1 MYPLFSLPLFPI
13 FLSYAIGLSTGL
25 WTLPLPSGTTLF
37 ALLFLFGG
45 WAYSMVMKKRKW
57 GAWIALGVF
66 FFLGLH
72 SIQLYL
78 NPIHSPSHLSHF
90 IRKDPM
96 AMEGVIDQIPE
107 RSQEGT
113 QFVIRCEKMISSNR
127 KIPIEGNLLLF
138 LRGSAERFRIG
149 DRLRFLCRL
158 YPPRGFSNPG
168 GFSYKRYLAFKRI
181 HAIGFLYGEEGWV
194 KIGEGFKHPILLW
207 IEDWRDQIRD
217 FLRKETDPRFS
228 GIFEA
233 LVLGEQGNIS
243 DEVKEYF
250 TATGVA
256 HLLAISG
263 DHLGI
268 IAFLS
273 FSLIFWV
280 LKRSEFLL
288 LTLSIKKWAAGL
300 TIPFILLY
308 TFIAG
313 GGISVVRATIMV
325 IVFFLSILF
334 SRERNLLYTLMLA
347 AFLILLVSP
356 PSLFDI
362 SFQLS
367 FLSVLSILYLV
378 PNILQQFG
386 QKEIL
391 PKPQTSWKD
400 RLWQYLKISLL
411 VTTVATIG
419 TAPFVLLHFN
429 RISPI
434 GLITNILAIP
444 WVGFLIVPISLIASL
459 FSFFISPL
467 ATFLIHLNH
476 FLTLALIEVLS
487 LLSSFPLASIY
498 LPTPSPLEIFL
509 FYLLLFLSVHLRNQ
523 RFVQYLFVGILLVF
537 ALDFLYWNLKGSFQ
551 KELNLTF
558 IDVGQGDSILIE
570 FPKGKRMLIDGGG
583 LYGEHVDIGKK
594 VIAPF
599 LWKKK
604 IRRIDYLV
612 LTHPDPDH
620 LKGLPFIASHFSI
633 GQFWENGLR
642 VQSPYSQRLEEI
654 LSRKKIE
661 RHILN
666 ASMSPLEIDG
676 VQLSILHPQA
686 KKEPPREKWDSRFIN
701 NQSLVMK
708 LQFKEI
714 QVLLTG
720 DIEEEAE
727 SQMLREGLSL
737 KADILKIPHHGS
749 LSSSSLPFLQRV
761 QPIYAILSV
770 SDRNRGRLP
779 HPEVLKRYER
789 LGIKVFRTDQQG
801 AILLTTD
808 GKKMKVESFLKTS
821 DECGPKRSWIPHP
834 SRGALF
840 PLLPFRDR
848 NRSDLL
854 GAQKFL
860 NFTDEGWR
868 PTPSTH
874 HLCQH
879 PGI

>member
-1 MYPLFSLPLFPI
+1 MEEEIVILDRENQLKMHPLFTLPLLPI
-13 FLSYAIGLSTGL
+13 LLSYAIGLSTGL
-25 WTLPLPSGTTLF
+25 VVPPQSSRQIF
-37 ALLFLFGG
+37 FLLIFLFGI
-45 WAYSMVMKKRKW
+45 WVCLMIKKRKW
-57 GAWIALGVF
+57 GAFISLLVF
-66 FFLGLH
+66 FFLGLY
-72 SIQLYL
+72 SIHLYL
-78 NPIHSPSHLSHF
+78 NPVHSSSHLSHY
-90 IRKDPM
+90 IGNDRITV
-96 AMEGVIDQIPE
+96 EGMVDYIPE
-107 RSQEGT
+107 RSREWT
-113 QFVIRCEKMISSNR
+113 QLAIRSEKIISPNHL
-127 KIPIEGNLLLF
+127 IPVEGNLLLF
-138 LRGSAERFRIG
+138 FRGEAEEVRIG
-149 DRLRFLCRL
+149 DRFRFLCRL

-168 GFSYKRYLAFKRI
+168 GFSYKRYLAFKKI
-181 HAIGFLYGEEGWV
+181 HAIGFLYGEGGWV
-194 KIGEGFKHPILLW
+194 KIGEGFKNPLLLW
-207 IEDWRDQIRD
+207 IEDWRDRIRH
-217 FLRKETDPRFS
+217 FLQKETDPRFS

-268 IAFLS
+268 IALLS

-288 LTLSIKKWAAGL
+288 LTFSLKKWAAGF

-367 FLSVLSILYLV
+367 FLSVLSILYFV
-378 PNILQQFG
+378 PKILLEIG

-391 PKPQTSWKD
+391 PQPKASWKD
-400 RLWQYLKISLL
+400 RLWHYLKISLL
-411 VTTVATIG
+411 VTTVATLG
-419 TAPFVLLHFN
+419 TAPFVVLHFN

-434 GLITNILAIP
+434 GLITNLLAIP
-444 WVGFLIVPISLIASL
+444 WVGFFIVPISLIASL

-467 ATFLIHLNH
+467 ASFLMNINH
-476 FLTLALIEVLS
+476 FLILALVEVLS
-487 LLSSFPLASIY
+487 FLASLPFASFY
-498 LPTPSPLEIFL
+498 LPTPSPLEILL
-509 FYLLLFLSVHLRNQ
+509 FYLLLWVSLHLR
-523 RFVQYLFVGILLVF
+523 RRRLYRVLFAAIVF
-537 ALDFLYWNLKGSFQ
+537 ISALDIAYWNLNGYFQ
-551 KELNLTF
+551 KELKMTF
-558 IDVGQGDSILIE
+558 IDVGQGDSIFIE

-583 LYGEHVDIGKK
+583 LYGDHFDIGKK

-604 IRRIDYLV
+604 VRRIDCLV

-620 LKGLPFIASHFSI
+620 LKGLLFIASHFSI

-642 VQSPYSQRLEEI
+642 VESPSYQGLEEI

-661 RHILN
+661 RHILD
-666 ASMSPLEIDG
+666 ASFSPLNIHG
-676 VQLSILHPQA
+676 VELSILHP
-686 KKEPPREKWDSRFIN
+686 PPRKLSQREKWDLSFIN
-701 NQSLVMK
+701 NQSLVIK
-708 LQFKEI
+708 LQFKNI
-714 QVLLTG
+714 KVLLTG

-727 SQMLREGLSL
+727 YRMLMKGLSL

-749 LSSSSLPFLQRV
+749 LSSSTLPFLQRV

-770 SDRNRGRLP
+770 GNRDRGRLP
-779 HPEVLKRYER
+779 HPEVMKRYER

-801 AILLTTD
+801 AISITTD
-808 GKKMKVESFLKTS
+808 GENMKVKSFLKTK
-821 DECGPKRSWIPHP
+821 EV
-834 SRGALF
+834 RGA
-840 PLLPFRDR
+840 
-848 NRSDLL
+848 
-854 GAQKFL
+854 Q
-860 NFTDEGWR
+860 
-868 PTPSTH
+868 
-874 HLCQH
+874 
-879 PGI
+879 